1 MTRILTQRRK
11 KPSSVQAGRARP
23 EVNPHRSSLDA
34 DVTHDSLTPPRFLG
48 RLGNLFTG
56 KERTF

>member
-1 MTRILTQRRK
+1 MTRIMTKKEEAQQRASRTG
-11 KPSSVQAGRARP
+11 AARGQP
-23 EVNPHRSSLDA
+23 DRSSLDA
-34 DVTHDSLTPPRFLG
+34 DVTHDGLTSPRFLG